1 MNNIELF
8 VFDLDGTL
16 VSSHKTIFLAT
27 KLAFAELNYNYKLD
41 EEKFQQ
47 LIGYHFNDIFKE
59 FNITDINFDN
69 FITAYRDY
77 YEQILDTS
85 TLFPNVEILLKYLSS
100 KRKKIALLTTK
111 RQDQA
116 EYILEYFNLTKY
128 FDVVCGKK
136 ENLPNKPNPTQLL
149 QIVTSLKV
157 NVSETVMIGDT
168 EIDIRTGKN
177 ANTKTIAVTFGYRK
191 LEKLK
196 IENPDF
202 LIHDL
207 SDLIKMMEK

>member
-1 MNNIELF
+1 MNNVKLF

-27 KLAFAELNYNYKLD
+27 KLAFAQLNYNYELD
-41 EEKFQQ
+41 EERFQQ
-47 LIGYHFNDIFKE
+47 LIGLHFNDIFRE

-69 FITAYRDY
+69 FITAYRNY

-85 TLFPNVEILLKYLSS
+85 TLFPNVEILLQYLSS
-100 KRKKIALLTTK
+100 KKKKIALLTTK

-116 EYILEYFNLTKY
+116 EYILKYFNLTQY

-136 ENLPNKPNPTQLL
+136 ENLPNKPNPAQLL
-149 QIVTSLKV
+149 QIISSLKT
-157 NVSETVMIGDT
+157 NASETVMIGDT

-191 LEKLK
+191 LEKLE
-196 IENPDF
+196 IEKPDF

-207 SDLIKMMEK
+207 SDLIDMMEK